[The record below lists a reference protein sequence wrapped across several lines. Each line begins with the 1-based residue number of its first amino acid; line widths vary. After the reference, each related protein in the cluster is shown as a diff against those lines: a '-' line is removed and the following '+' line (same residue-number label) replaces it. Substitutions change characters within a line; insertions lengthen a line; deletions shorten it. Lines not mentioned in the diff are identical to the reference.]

1 MATEPLSTDSGP
13 GSSEGFAPARSRTL
27 DRLEAERRQA
37 EGCFEHE
44 RAAELAAQIARLSAA
59 GSSQNPARETT
70 SRRKK

>member
-1 MATEPLSTDSGP
+1 MTSSGP
-13 GSSEGFAPARSRTL
+13 GQAEGLTPARPYTL

-37 EGCFEHE
+37 EGCFEYK